1 MASYLVH
8 VWSGHF
14 DFLLLFVDF
23 SWPILKHSSGGLH
36 SSSRSSNATL
46 PAGAEAS
53 CSQPA
58 SPGEAAL
65 HRAVVCTVL
74 QLERERHLCLVL
86 GPRQLSSRVG
96 SAFKPAQR
104 GLAGPVFPDTHGL
117 SCPAGPCSRT
127 GGSRVLLDPR
137 SIPPFGRCE

>member
-23 SWPILKHSSGGLH
+23 SWPILKSSSGGLH
-36 SSSRSSNATL
+36 SSGRSSNATL

-58 SPGEAAL
+58 SPGEAAP
-65 HRAVVCTVL
+65 HGEPAMVCTML
-74 QLERERHLCLVL
+74 QLERE
-86 GPRQLSSRVG
+86 
-96 SAFKPAQR
+96 
-104 GLAGPVFPDTHGL
+104 
-117 SCPAGPCSRT
+117 
-127 GGSRVLLDPR
+127 
-137 SIPPFGRCE
+137 